1 MIRGT
6 RRAAA
11 WMRRHWTRIAG
22 ARGYGA
28 RLAAEHKHFASCEN
42 VHELPAIFHYWSN
55 RYLRP
60 MLEPLGFGH
69 PDAFFARYA
78 SSCLGEPGSPG
89 GRIASIGS
97 GNGDMEVRLAKA
109 LRASGHD
116 GFTIECLDINA
127 QMLARGAA
135 LARAEGVERH
145 VVGKRIDVNRDRLT
159 GPYDAILAN
168 QSLHHIVGLE
178 RLFDGVAGSLA
189 PHGRFVVSDMIGRN
203 GHQRWPEARAIVDE
217 FWDELPD
224 AYRFHRQLRR
234 HERRFL
240 DWDCATSGFEGIRSQ
255 DILPLCV
262 ERFGF
267 DLFVGFANVVDPF
280 VDRGF
285 GHNFDATAEWD
296 RAFIDRVHERDER
309 AILARAITPTHMFA
323 VMTAGTGAGAYS
335 RGLAPREA
343 IRRP

>member
-1 MIRGT
+1 MGVTHLLRSAW
-6 RRAAA
+6 RR
-11 WMRRHWTRIAG
+11 TG
-22 ARGYGA
+22 G
-28 RLAAEHKHFASCEN
+28 RLRYRSQEAAEQAFFAGCVD
-42 VHELPAIFHYWSN
+42 VHALPAIFHYWSN

-60 MLEPLGFGH
+60 MLEAYGFSH
-69 PDAFFARYA
+69 PDAFFTKYA
-78 SSCLGEPGSPG
+78 SACLAANGGG
-89 GRIASIGS
+89 GRIASLGS

-109 LRASGHD
+109 LREAGHD
-116 GFTIECLDINA
+116 DFRIDCLEINRE
-127 QMLARGAA
+127 MLARGDA

-145 VVGKRIDVNRDRLT
+145 IVGRRVDVNREPLDGR
-159 GPYDAILAN
+159 YDAVLAN
-168 QSLHHIVGLE
+168 QSLHHIVALE
-178 RLFDGVAGSLA
+178 RVFDRVGAALA

-217 FWDELPD
+217 FWAELPEG
-224 AYRFHRQLRR
+224 YNFHMQLRR
-234 HERRFL
+234 HEPRFL
-240 DWDCATSGFEGIRSQ
+240 DWDCSTAGFEGVRSQ

-285 GHNFDATAEWD
+285 GHHFDADGDWD

-309 AILARAITPTHMFA
+309 EILARRITPTHMFA
-323 VMTAGTGAGAYS
+323 VMRAGAGEGACS
-335 RGLAPREA
+335 RGLAPRDA